1 MNGPPSIQVYS
12 MCFLPQISPLGRP
25 QYGSGQPGVVAEKAL
40 VAEFSASAPGLS
52 CIWGLSGT
60 LPLQVTAL
68 ATELAGGPQEQP
80 GSSTEWDD
88 WRYKTV
94 EREVQDKQRGM

>member
-1 MNGPPSIQVYS
+1 MNVY
-12 MCFLPQISPLGRP
+12 FLPQISPLGRP
-25 QYGSGQPGVVAEKAL
+25 RYGSGLPGVVVEKAL

-68 ATELAGGPQEQP
+68 ATELAGGLQEQP
-80 GSSTEWDD
+80 GSSTAWDD
-88 WRYKTV
+88 CWYKVV
-94 EREVQDKQRGM
+94 ERDVRDKVLLNSLFIINSC